1 MTGAPLEPRPPEPR
15 PPEPRPAP
23 DPSGAERANA
33 EFAALR
39 LWQRFHIRLT
49 ALYGT
54 AVLVTLTL
62 LTWTTTAMA
71 VNAELGA
78 LRERILGI
86 ASVSAVGFD
95 VPALVAAPP
104 SREDPVHVAASAQ
117 LQRALDTSPDLSSIY
132 ILLKTDQPTQL
143 RFFADR
149 SRGLE
154 GQPGEIYD
162 ATALPTLLAGLERPT
177 VEREP
182 VADEFGLTMSG
193 YAPLRLPSGES
204 VGLVGVDVSAARIEA
219 MKIRLFQRAALAY
232 FTALLMLSVAALFV
246 SRLLREPLTL
256 MIAGSSAIARGL
268 LSTRLKLI
276 RSDEFG
282 LLARHFDQMASG
294 LEEREFIRATFGR
307 YMSEDVARALLASP
321 DALKPGG
328 EEREVTILF
337 SDLRGYSTISEHLS
351 PTEVVALLNDF
362 LGAMNAEIDRHN
374 GCVIEFLGDAILAV
388 FGAPVALPGHPE
400 HAVRCALDMRAA
412 LTRLNAD
419 WDRRGLSKAWRVH
432 GLDSLA
438 MRVGIHTGQV
448 VAGNLGSSHRMKYAV
463 IGDAV
468 NVAARLEAL
477 NKTLDTEL
485 LISDAVFAE
494 LSDELVAQATDRGTH
509 KVKGR
514 DQEVQVWSL

>member
-1 MTGAPLEPRPPEPR
+1 MSGPPPVDLRKE
-15 PPEPRPAP
+15 A
-23 DPSGAERANA
+23 DQRAIG
-33 EFAALR
+33 ELDALR
-39 LWQRFHIRLT
+39 LWQRFHVRLT
-49 ALYGT
+49 ALYGS

-62 LTWTTTAMA
+62 LTWTTTTMA
-71 VNAELGA
+71 VHAELGA

-86 ASVSAVGFD
+86 AAVSAAGLD
-95 VPALVAAPP
+95 AAAIVATPP
-104 SREDPVHVAASAQ
+104 SADNPVYQSTSAQ
-117 LQRALDTSPDLSSIY
+117 LQKALETSPDLSSIY
-132 ILLKTDQPTQL
+132 ILLKTDRPEQL

-149 SRGLE
+149 SRGAE
-154 GQPGEIYD
+154 GQPGELYD
-162 ATALPTLLAGLERPT
+162 ASALPTLLAGLEAPT
-177 VEREP
+177 VEREA
-182 VADEFGLTMSG
+182 VADEFGTTLSG

-204 VGLVGVDVSAARIEA
+204 GGLGGVDVSAERIHA
-219 MKIRLFQRAALAY
+219 MKVQLFQRAALVY
-232 FTALLMLSVAALFV
+232 FCALLLLSVAAAFV
-246 SRLLREPLTL
+246 SRLLREPLKL

-276 RSDEFG
+276 RRDEFG

-294 LEEREFIRATFGR
+294 LEERELIRATFGR

-362 LGAMNAEIDRHN
+362 LAAMNAEIDRHN

-400 HAVRCALDMRAA
+400 HAVRCALAMRQA

-419 WDRRGLSKAWRVH
+419 WDQRGLSKAWRVH

-477 NKTLDTEL
+477 NKTLDTSL
-485 LISDAVFAE
+485 LISDAVFSE
-494 LSDELVAQATDRGTH
+494 LSDDLVALATNQGNH